1 MPALKQALA
10 VKLEESPYLSIYGDG
25 RVREGLRLMERNA
38 DERLTPALARDLC
51 RRQGLKATIN
61 GAIAPLGTRYVV
73 SLAAVS
79 CEEGDTIARAQSE
92 AESKEEVLRTL
103 GQVAVDLR
111 QRLGESLAS
120 IKAYDAPIEQA
131 TTRSLEALRAFSLGQ
146 AARDRAE
153 ERVAVPLLKQ
163 AAEIDPNFAM
173 AHARLGAA
181 YANMGQRPDAR
192 AALIRAYELR
202 GRASE
207 IERFYIEARH
217 AEVVLN
223 DDLKAVEVYSAW
235 QQRYPNDFTTY
246 NNLAGIFL
254 RLSRD
259 DEALAQAQQAV
270 RMNPDVAF
278 PYANLSEVFIR
289 LARYDEARQV
299 VEAALE
305 RGFKYPGDLVR
316 IGIAQGDRAL
326 IDKGLSLMGEGRQV
340 EAARLA
346 HLELEGA
353 GRFREA
359 AAAREEVLAAQRATG
374 TGGGA
379 AEGLAGAMVL
389 AIVGSPEARPLVAAA
404 ITRPT
409 LPPGQRANAST
420 VLAMLGDA
428 AEARRQLDLAL
439 AGAPDLREA
448 DLIWPAR
455 TEAHMALAA
464 GNPDLALTLL
474 QKAQIYRRARPPL
487 LYISG
492 TANLKS
498 GRAADAQA
506 EWARMRQ
513 ISAGGFWDVM
523 ATLGMARSAAMLGD
537 TASAKREYQDF
548 LAAWKDADAD
558 VPLLIEAK
566 AEYAKLNT
574 P

>member
-1 MPALKQALA
+1 M
-10 VKLEESPYLSIYGDG
+10 
-25 RVREGLRLMERNA
+25 
-38 DERLTPALARDLC
+38 
-51 RRQGLKATIN
+51 KATIN

-131 TTRSLEALRAFSLGQ
+131 TTRSLEALRAFGLGQ

-223 DDLKAVEVYSAW
+223 DDLKAVDVYSAW

-305 RGFKYPGDLVR
+305 RGFKYPDDLVR
-316 IGIAQGDRAL
+316 IGVAQGDRAL
-326 IDKGLSLMGEGRQV
+326 IEKGLSLMGEGRQV

-346 HLELEGA
+346 HLELEAA
-353 GRFREA
+353 GRFRSA

-374 TGGGA
+374 AGGDA

-389 AIVGSPEARPLVAAA
+389 AIVGSPEARLLVAAA

-409 LPPGQRANAST
+409 LPPNQRANAST
-420 VLAMLGDA
+420 VLAILGDA

-439 AGAPDLREA
+439 AGALPNARET

-464 GNPDLALTLL
+464 GKPDLALTLL
-474 QKAQIYRRARPPL
+474 RKAQLYRRARPPF

-492 TANLKS
+492 MANLQS

>member
-1 MPALKQALA
+1 
-10 VKLEESPYLSIYGDG
+10 VRLEIGAGEKPHPDYDLHVDVLPLPDIE
-25 RVREGLRLMERNA
+25 VRCHIDRLPFA
-38 DERLTPALARDLC
+38 
-51 RRQGLKATIN
+51 
-61 GAIAPLGTRYVV
+61 
-73 SLAAVS
+73 
-79 CEEGDTIARAQSE
+79 
-92 AESKEEVLRTL
+92 
-103 GQVAVDLR
+103 
-111 QRLGESLAS
+111 
-120 IKAYDAPIEQA
+120 
-131 TTRSLEALRAFSLGQ
+131 TRSLEALRAFSLGQ

-235 QQRYPNDFTTY
+235 QHRYPNDFTTY

-316 IGIAQGDRAL
+316 IGVAQRDQAL
-326 IDKGLSLMGEGRQV
+326 IEKGLSLMSDDGKV
-340 EAARLA
+340 EAARVA
-346 HLELEGA
+346 VQELEL
-353 GRFREA
+353 
-359 AAAREEVLAAQRATG
+359 ARISDLTVVLLPIR
-374 TGGGA
+374 
-379 AEGLAGAMVL
+379 LAV
-389 AIVGSPEARPLVAAA
+389 
-404 ITRPT
+404 
-409 LPPGQRANAST
+409 
-420 VLAMLGDA
+420 
-428 AEARRQLDLAL
+428 
-439 AGAPDLREA
+439 
-448 DLIWPAR
+448 
-455 TEAHMALAA
+455 
-464 GNPDLALTLL
+464 
-474 QKAQIYRRARPPL
+474 
-487 LYISG
+487 
-492 TANLKS
+492 
-498 GRAADAQA
+498 
-506 EWARMRQ
+506 
-513 ISAGGFWDVM
+513 
-523 ATLGMARSAAMLGD
+523 
-537 TASAKREYQDF
+537 
-548 LAAWKDADAD
+548 
-558 VPLLIEAK
+558 
-566 AEYAKLNT
+566 T